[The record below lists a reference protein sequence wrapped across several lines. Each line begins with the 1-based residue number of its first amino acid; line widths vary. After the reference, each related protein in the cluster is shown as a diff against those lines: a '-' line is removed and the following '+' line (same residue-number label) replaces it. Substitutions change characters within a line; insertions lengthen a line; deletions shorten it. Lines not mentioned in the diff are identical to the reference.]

1 MLYKCVHNISMI
13 AQLITTKLIEK
24 GFRQEE
30 IAKHLGC
37 AQSNVSLLYTGKTK
51 NPSFGLCFA
60 LIKLAKENGIEVPGI
75 EFAEREAGERSDMEE
90 TESK

>member
-1 MLYKCVHNISMI
+1 MI

-37 AQSNVSLLYTGKTK
+37 TQSNVSLLHTGKTK
-51 NPSFGLCFA
+51 SPSFDICLA
-60 LIKLAKENGIEVPGI
+60 LIKLAKKNGIEVPGI
-75 EFAEREAGERSDMEE
+75 EFMEKEARERSDMEE
-90 TESK
+90 K